1 MFTGL
6 IEEIGT
12 ITNLNNSDISVKCN
26 FANELKIGDSICV
39 NGVCLTATTVNKNSF
54 CANISP
60 SSYNITNFRHKK
72 IGDKVNLERAALAT
86 SRLDGHLVYGHVDA
100 TANIISIEQNF
111 DFYNIYINIP
121 KDFLTYVVPKGS
133 IAVDG
138 ISLTIAEVSNSTVKI
153 AIIPH
158 TWEFTYLKYLKNG
171 SIVNIEFDM
180 IAKYIEKKLS
190 IYDNKSK
197 ISMEFLE
204 ENGFL

>member
-12 ITNLNNSDISVKCN
+12 ITNLNNSEISVKCN

-72 IGDKVNLERAALAT
+72 NGDKVNLERAALVT

-111 DFYNIYINIP
+111 DFYNICINI
-121 KDFLTYVVPKGS
+121 KAYIKF
-133 IAVDG
+133 A
-138 ISLTIAEVSNSTVKI
+138 
-153 AIIPH
+153 
-158 TWEFTYLKYLKNG
+158 LKFHWDEMMAFH
-171 SIVNIEFDM
+171 IH
-180 IAKYIEKKLS
+180 LS
-190 IYDNKSK
+190 IRCCCKCAVLIITLTRIISK
-197 ISMEFLE
+197 L
-204 ENGFL
+204 

>member
-1 MFTGL
+1 M
-6 IEEIGT
+6 
-12 ITNLNNSDISVKCN
+12 
-26 FANELKIGDSICV
+26 
-39 NGVCLTATTVNKNSF
+39 
-54 CANISP
+54 
-60 SSYNITNFRHKK
+60 
-72 IGDKVNLERAALAT
+72 
-86 SRLDGHLVYGHVDA
+86 
-100 TANIISIEQNF
+100 
-111 DFYNIYINIP
+111 
-121 KDFLTYVVPKGS
+121 PKGS

-158 TWEFTYLKYLKNG
+158 TWEFTCLKYLKNG